1 MNLEIL
7 ETYYIKKVNISE
19 RKLDK
24 NKRKTTTE
32 NVTCEKVN
40 LISNLRNFMSHIA
53 HMNDF

>member
-19 RKLDK
+19 RKLNK